1 MTPIE
6 KCCRAIC
13 VAREINADALVCP
26 MRPDYVNALPLING
40 FYIPDS
46 EHIMPAWKYFEQ
58 YVQIILSTLEHDNDL
73 DEMEDAE
80 IFKEFLALI
89 NPKQ

>member
-13 VAREINADALVCP
+13 AAREINADALICP
-26 MRPDYVNALPLING
+26 MHPEYVNALPLING
-40 FYIPDS
+40 FYIPDA
-46 EHIMPAWKYFEQ
+46 EYVMPAWKYFKQ
-58 YVQIILSTLEHDNDL
+58 YVQIILSALEHDKDL

-80 IFKEFLALI
+80 IFKEFLGLI